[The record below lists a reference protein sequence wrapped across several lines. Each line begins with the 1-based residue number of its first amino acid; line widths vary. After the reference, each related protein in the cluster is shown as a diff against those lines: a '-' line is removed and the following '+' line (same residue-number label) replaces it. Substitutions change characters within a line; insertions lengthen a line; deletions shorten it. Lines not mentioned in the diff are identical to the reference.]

1 MSPGLRRA
9 VFCGSLL
16 NDSERG
22 GKMNQQKNDLAAQV
36 VMATGDTNFGSD
48 VIDAIVDDLIHN
60 YDNLT
65 NIDDVPSEDFWSI
78 VARHDPS

>member
-1 MSPGLRRA
+1 
-9 VFCGSLL
+9 
-16 NDSERG
+16 
-22 GKMNQQKNDLAAQV
+22 MNQQKNDLAAQV